1 MTPGRARRLLAAA
14 LLAALPPAALH
25 AADGLAVDAADPR
38 LADRPDLKAR
48 LASSPHAYFRFVNAG
63 FAAGTCAAFEDV
75 RASLPDVSLHGDA
88 HDEGM
93 LYSIARAIVVA
104 LGGGGESAVEACT
117 RAVMEAWVNYEN
129 FGLYDDVVPCLEQL
143 RRAGLRIALVS
154 NTERD
159 LEHFLTHFALEPLVD
174 AVIASA
180 VIGVLKPAL
189 AIFTAAFEALA
200 VHPGEAVMVGDNLD
214 DDVRG
219 GQRSGCGAILL
230 DRDGRHELDV
240 PTIRSLAEL
249 PAALGLEPSPA
260 GAKPVSS
267 GTDAG
272 GTSPRRGQ

>member
-1 MTPGRARRLLAAA
+1 MSPSPAQLPLPTPRAVLFDVDFTLL
-14 LLAALPPAALH
+14 
-25 AADGLAVDAADPR
+25 
-38 LADRPDLKAR
+38 RPSDQ
-48 LASSPHAYFRFVNAG
+48 FE
-63 FAAGTCAAFEDV
+63 AAGYHARGLQFGLDLDVARWHDAERAAYAAIQES
-75 RASLPDVSLHGDA
+75 RRLHGDA